1 MLTKIT
7 IRNFKSF
14 RHAEIE
20 LGAMNL
26 LVGANASGKSN
37 FFDSLRVLQ
46 GIGSG
51 FTVREILDG
60 KPKTDTSETWEGIRG
75 GAAMACFRGAT
86 EEDTFEI
93 ETSGTMPDSK
103 KKWRHAVAFAPS
115 HGRVAREGLWIGR
128 SWLYETVSKNDVSD
142 PVISAK
148 YRRTSSGRPPHLRF
162 DGARPL
168 LRQFAEKEEISSARR
183 QEVSEIARQLVDMQR
198 IDPLPSVLRDYSR
211 PLWAAR
217 MGDVGQ
223 NFAAVV
229 AAICAVPQNKK
240 RYLDWLRALRP
251 EEVEDVGTL
260 AGAVGEPLFMVVEG
274 GRRFPAPVL
283 SEGTLRFAAIV
294 AAFYQPST
302 PGILKL
308 EEIEKGIHAN
318 RARLLMELIRR
329 HSAGSGPQTLVT
341 THSPAMLEWLQPEEH
356 ATTFFF
362 RRDPE
367 TGQATIRP
375 LPALDY
381 FESASSVASVAEL
394 FTEGWMEAAS

>member
-14 RHAEIE
+14 RRAEIE

-37 FFDSLRVLQ
+37 FFDALRVLQ

-75 GAAMACFRGAT
+75 GAAMSCFRGVT

-93 ETSGTMPDSK
+93 ETSGAMPGSE
-103 KKWRHAVAFAPS
+103 KKWRHAVAFAPRD
-115 HGRVAREGLWIGR
+115 GRVARESLSIGVP
-128 SWLYETVSKNDVSD
+128 LYETTVEGDVSD
-142 PVISAK
+142 PVIWAEHF
-148 YRRTSSGRPPHLRF
+148 RGTRGGPPHRRF
-162 DGARPL
+162 DRARPL
-168 LRQFAEKEEISSARR
+168 LRQFAEKKEVSSTHRH
-183 QEVSEIARQLVDMQR
+183 EVSEIARQLADMQR
-198 IDPLPSVLRDYSR
+198 IDPLPSVLREYSR

-229 AAICAVPQNKK
+229 AAICAVPQDKK
-240 RYLDWLRALRP
+240 RYLEWLRAFRP
-251 EEVEDVGTL
+251 QEVEDVGTL
-260 AGAVGEPLFMVVEG
+260 AGAVGEPLFMIVEG
-274 GRRFPAPVL
+274 GRPFPASVL
-283 SEGTLRFAAIV
+283 SEGILRFAAIV

-302 PGILKL
+302 PGILIF

-329 HSAGSGPQTLVT
+329 HSAGDGPQTLVT
-341 THSPAMLEWLQPEEH
+341 TNSPAVLEWLQPDEH

-367 TGQATIRP
+367 TGHATICP